1 MSAAWLDGTARWI
14 WHDRSLP
21 AGLARAALLPAALA
35 YRAVT
40 RLRHAAYDAGA
51 LPSQALPLP
60 AIGVGNLAVGG
71 AGKTPLC
78 AYLARELGRRGIRS
92 AVLLRGYG
100 GDEAEEYRQSAPG
113 ALVVAGRNRQ
123 ASAARAAA
131 AGAEALIL
139 DDCLQRRDIAVDAML
154 ALVAAESWRGERWP
168 LPAGPWREDAAALA
182 RADAVVVTRK
192 AADAAAARAV
202 LGELAPRAAWGGAI
216 AELGLTGLVPLRS
229 GLGEPH
235 ELRWLNGREILAV
248 CGVAMPAS
256 FGAQLEQAGA
266 AVTLLAFGDH
276 HAYGAADVARI
287 VARAG
292 ARAVV
297 TTGKDAVK
305 LAPLWPSAGAP
316 PCFVATLGVR
326 ITHGGD
332 LMDDVLSRATL
343 AARRFTQR
351 EAAGAPLQTS

>member
-1 MSAAWLDGTARWI
+1 MTAASLDGTARWV
-14 WHDRSLP
+14 WHARSVP

-40 RLRHAAYDAGA
+40 WLRHAAYDAGA
-51 LPSQALPLP
+51 LPSHALPLP

-78 AYLARELGRRGIRS
+78 AYIARELGRRGIRS

-113 ALVVAGRNRQ
+113 TLVVAGRDRG

-131 AGAEALIL
+131 GGAEALVL
-139 DDCLQRRDIAVDAML
+139 DDCLQRRDLVVDAML
-154 ALVAAESWRGERWP
+154 ALVAAESWGGDRWP
-168 LPAGPWREDAAALA
+168 LPAGPWREGPEALA
-182 RADAVVVTRK
+182 RADALVVTHK
-192 AADAAAARAV
+192 SAGEAAARAV
-202 LGELAPRAAWGGAI
+202 LRELAPRTAWGGMV
-216 AELGLTGLVPLRS
+216 AELGLTGLLPVRH

-235 ELRWLNGREILAV
+235 DLSWLAGREVLAV
-248 CGVAMPAS
+248 CGVATPAA
-256 FGAQLEQAGA
+256 FGAQLAQAGA
-266 AVTLLAFGDH
+266 KVTLLAFGDH
-276 HAYGAADVARI
+276 HAYTAADVARV

-305 LAPLWPSAGAP
+305 LAALWPAAGAP
-316 PCFVATLGVR
+316 PCLVATLGVR
-326 ITHGGD
+326 ITHGRD
-332 LMDDVLSRATL
+332 LMDDVLSRAAL

-351 EAAGAPLQTS
+351 EAARVPLHDS